1 MGPFC
6 TGEPSACTSPALC
19 PSLPLLGLCAVLLRE
34 NTEGRVDVGDRARAL
49 GFALGPERGIT
60 QGHAEKCLG
69 LRWSWGGC

>member
-1 MGPFC
+1 M
-6 TGEPSACTSPALC
+6 
-19 PSLPLLGLCAVLLRE
+19 
-34 NTEGRVDVGDRARAL
+34 DVGDRARAL